1 MGPSRLDALRAAYTA
16 RRSTVRGA
24 TPGEVEN
31 LMPACREPFGSRN
44 NAVLARDGT
53 YSLAELRAAAVG

>member
-1 MGPSRLDALRAAYTA
+1 MGPSRLDALCAPYTA

-44 NAVLARDGT
+44 LQCSPGT
-53 YSLAELRAAAVG
+53 GLTHWPS